1 MKTFLY
7 VLKAVRLG
15 MLTEGPSDSELPI
28 LTQHGAYLN
37 DLSERGIVV
46 LYGRTQNND
55 ASTMGLV
62 VFEAEDESAA
72 QSIMNSDPAITGGVM
87 TGELFPYKISFLRS
101 A

>member
-7 VLKAVRLG
+7 VLKAARVG
-15 MLTEGPSDSELPI
+15 ILTEGPSENELPI

-62 VFEAEDESAA
+62 VFEAQDESTAR
-72 QSIMNSDPAITGGVM
+72 SIMTNDPAITGGVM
-87 TGELFPYKISFLRS
+87 TGELYPYKISFLRN